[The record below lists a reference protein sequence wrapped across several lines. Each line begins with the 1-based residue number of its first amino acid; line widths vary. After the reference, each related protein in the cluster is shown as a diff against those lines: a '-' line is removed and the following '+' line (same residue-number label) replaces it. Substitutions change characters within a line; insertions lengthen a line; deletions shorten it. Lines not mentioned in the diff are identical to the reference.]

1 MAKKERAAGRGHTWD
16 PWPCCS
22 ADVDESRWYRGR
34 PKRESVCFDCRELI
48 RLGEDARRRS
58 SEAGETTFRWTGEYH
73 QWPGYYGAYHFRHRP
88 AARPEEP
95 YDAGDALRRRMFE
108 LVNAIARP
116 APGRPWNS
124 SAPFVLTCSDRSR
137 RVSPYRDETLV
148 TADPK
153 VRAALD
159 ALDGAVRE
167 ALESAYQEG
176 KERGQNILLNLA
188 GNEITVNDFNR
199 RTADGAE

>member
-1 MAKKERAAGRGHTWD
+1 MANKERAAARGHTWD
-16 PWPCCS
+16 QWPCC
-22 ADVDESRWYRGR
+22 AAEVDESRWYRGR
-34 PKRESVCFDCRELI
+34 PKRESVCPDCRELI

-58 SEAGETTFRWTGEYH
+58 SEAGETTFRWTSSYH

-88 AARPEEP
+88 RARHDEP

-108 LVNAIARP
+108 LVNAVARP
-116 APGRPWNS
+116 APGRPWKS
-124 SAPFVLTCSDRSR
+124 SAPFVLTCSDRSHR
-137 RVSPYRDETLV
+137 ISPYRDEILV

-153 VRAALD
+153 VRDALD

-167 ALESAYQEG
+167 ALESAYHEG

-188 GNEITVNDFNR
+188 GNEITVNEFNR

>member
-1 MAKKERAAGRGHTWD
+1 
-16 PWPCCS
+16 
-22 ADVDESRWYRGR
+22 
-34 PKRESVCFDCRELI
+34 
-48 RLGEDARRRS
+48 
-58 SEAGETTFRWTGEYH
+58 
-73 QWPGYYGAYHFRHRP
+73 
-88 AARPEEP
+88 
-95 YDAGDALRRRMFE
+95 
-108 LVNAIARP
+108 
-116 APGRPWNS
+116 
-124 SAPFVLTCSDRSR
+124 VLTCSDRSR